1 MNSYLYSSGRKVK
14 ECKVFPEPDLMKSFL
29 RRHPEL
35 TNKFVPNIKKSRAN
49 VNEEILKE
57 YIQHL
62 TETIQNVPPGNIY
75 NNDETNLTDDPG
87 SKKCC

>member
-1 MNSYLYSSGRKVK
+1 MNNYLHSSGRKVK
-14 ECKVFPEPDLMKSFL
+14 ECKVFPGPDLIKSFL

-35 TNKFVPNIKKSRAN
+35 TNKFVLNIKISPAN

-62 TETIQNVPPGNIY
+62 TKTIQNVPPGNIY
-75 NNDETNLTDDPG
+75 NYDETNLTDDPG
-87 SKKCC
+87 SK